1 MCRMQSE
8 LEREAKGS
16 KILRVAVV
24 TRRKRREISAME
36 NRICQGTE
44 IVSIS

>member
-1 MCRMQSE
+1 MCGVQSE

-16 KILRVAVV
+16 KILRIAVV
-24 TRRKRREISAME
+24 TWRKRREISAME
-36 NRICQGTE
+36 NRICQDTE